1 MVQLENNENNVELQ
15 LQKAEVF
22 DNHLVYKEKLKNLPE
37 VKALT
42 NEIDV
47 RNPNTILS
55 FGQSPSEGISKV
67 SDQLL
72 SNIKKV
78 KAEEASEMLVK
89 LTKVMDQF
97 DLNEIKGDASEKNF
111 VSKIF
116 GKVKNKYDDIFKK
129 YDSMSHEIDEIYVL
143 LKQYQQETVKANDN
157 LQKMY
162 LGNKEFF
169 ESLEKYVVAGELGQQ
184 EIEAYKNQ
192 IQNAPDISENDKQMQ
207 VQKLTMMQD
216 MLSQRTY
223 DLQIAEN
230 VALQTAPMI
239 QMQQMA
245 NYNLA
250 RKINNSF
257 IITLP
262 IFKQALAQAIMLKRQ
277 EIMAN
282 SMKQLDD
289 KANELLIRNAQNTA
303 NQSVKIA
310 KMASGSSIEIAT
322 LEKTFATIQK
332 GITEAKQI
340 TEQIAENRKQDTL
353 KLENMKDDIKQ
364 SGLAAVPV
372 IELDN

>member
-37 VKALT
+37 VKSLT

-289 KANELLIRNAQNTA
+289 KTNELLIRNAQNTA

>member
-277 EIMAN
+277 EIMTN

-289 KANELLIRNAQNTA
+289 KTNELLIRNAQNTA

>member
-1 MVQLENNENNVELQ
+1 MVQLENNESNVELQ

-37 VKALT
+37 VKSLT

-55 FGQSPSEGISKV
+55 FGQAPSEGISKV

-116 GKVKNKYDDIFKK
+116 GKVKSKYDDIFKK

-289 KANELLIRNAQNTA
+289 KTNELLIRNAQNTA

>member
-1 MVQLENNENNVELQ
+1 MVQLENNESNVELQ

-37 VKALT
+37 VKSLT

-55 FGQSPSEGISKV
+55 FGQAPSEGISKV

-116 GKVKNKYDDIFKK
+116 GKVKSKYDDIFKK

-239 QMQQMA
+239 QLQQMA

-289 KANELLIRNAQNTA
+289 KTNELLIRNAQNTA

>member
-1 MVQLENNENNVELQ
+1 MVQLENNESNVELQ

-37 VKALT
+37 VKSLT

-55 FGQSPSEGISKV
+55 FGQAPSEGISKV

-116 GKVKNKYDDIFKK
+116 GKVKSKYDDIFKK
-129 YDSMSHEIDEIYVL
+129 YDSMSHEIDEIYLL

-289 KANELLIRNAQNTA
+289 KTNELLIRNAQNTA

-364 SGLAAVPV
+364 SGLATVPV

>member
-47 RNPNTILS
+47 RNSNTILS

-157 LQKMY
+157 LQKIY

-289 KANELLIRNAQNTA
+289 KTNELLIRNAQNTA

>member
-37 VKALT
+37 VKSLT

-55 FGQSPSEGISKV
+55 FGQAPSEGISKV

-116 GKVKNKYDDIFKK
+116 GKVKSKYDDIFKK

-184 EIEAYKNQ
+184 EIESYKNQ

-289 KANELLIRNAQNTA
+289 KTNELLIRNAQNTA

-340 TEQIAENRKQDTL
+340 TEQIAENRKQDTF

>member
-37 VKALT
+37 VKSLT

-55 FGQSPSEGISKV
+55 FGQAPSEGISKV

-116 GKVKNKYDDIFKK
+116 GKVKSKYDDIFKK

-289 KANELLIRNAQNTA
+289 KTNELLIRNAQNTA

-364 SGLAAVPV
+364 SGLATVPV

>member
-1 MVQLENNENNVELQ
+1 MVQLENNESNVELQ

-37 VKALT
+37 VKSLT

-55 FGQSPSEGISKV
+55 FGQAPSEGISKV

-97 DLNEIKGDASEKNF
+97 DLNEIKGDANEKNF

-116 GKVKNKYDDIFKK
+116 GKVKSKYDDIFKK
-129 YDSMSHEIDEIYVL
+129 YDSMSHEIDEIYLL

-289 KANELLIRNAQNTA
+289 KTNELLIRNAQNTA

-364 SGLAAVPV
+364 SGLATVPV

>member
-37 VKALT
+37 VKSLT

-55 FGQSPSEGISKV
+55 FGQAPSEGISKV

-72 SNIKKV
+72 ANIKKV

-97 DLNEIKGDASEKNF
+97 DLNEIKGDANEKNF

-116 GKVKNKYDDIFKK
+116 GKVKSKYDDIFKK

-192 IQNAPDISENDKQMQ
+192 IQNTPDISENDKQMQ

-289 KANELLIRNAQNTA
+289 KTNELLIRNAQNTA

-364 SGLAAVPV
+364 SGLATVPV

>member
-72 SNIKKV
+72 ANIKKV

-97 DLNEIKGDASEKNF
+97 DLNEIKGDANEKNF

-129 YDSMSHEIDEIYVL
+129 YDSMSHEIDEIYLL

-289 KANELLIRNAQNTA
+289 KTNELLIRNAQNTA

>member
-1 MVQLENNENNVELQ
+1 MVQLENNESNVELQ

-37 VKALT
+37 VKSLT

-55 FGQSPSEGISKV
+55 FGQAPSEGISKV

-116 GKVKNKYDDIFKK
+116 GKVKSKYDDIFKK
-129 YDSMSHEIDEIYVL
+129 YDSMSHEIDESYVL

-289 KANELLIRNAQNTA
+289 KTNELLIRNAQNTA

>member
-1 MVQLENNENNVELQ
+1 MVQLENNESNVELQ

-37 VKALT
+37 VKSLT

-55 FGQSPSEGISKV
+55 FGQAPSEGISKV

-116 GKVKNKYDDIFKK
+116 GKVKSKYDDIFKK

-192 IQNAPDISENDKQMQ
+192 IQNAPDISENDKHMQ

-289 KANELLIRNAQNTA
+289 KTNELLIRNAQNTA

-364 SGLAAVPV
+364 SGLAAVSV

>member
-37 VKALT
+37 VKSLT

-55 FGQSPSEGISKV
+55 FGQAPSEGISKV

-116 GKVKNKYDDIFKK
+116 GKVKSKYDDIFKK
-129 YDSMSHEIDEIYVL
+129 YDSMSHEIDEIYLL

-289 KANELLIRNAQNTA
+289 KTNELLIRNAQNTA

>member
-37 VKALT
+37 VKSLT

-55 FGQSPSEGISKV
+55 FGQAPSEGISKV

-72 SNIKKV
+72 ANIKKV

-97 DLNEIKGDASEKNF
+97 DLNEIKGDANEKNF

-116 GKVKNKYDDIFKK
+116 GKVKSKYDDIFKK
-129 YDSMSHEIDEIYVL
+129 YDSMSHEIDEIYLL

-289 KANELLIRNAQNTA
+289 KTNELLIRNAQNTA

-364 SGLAAVPV
+364 SSLATVPV

>member
-1 MVQLENNENNVELQ
+1 MVQLENNKNNVELQ

-37 VKALT
+37 VKSLT

-55 FGQSPSEGISKV
+55 FGQAPSEGISKV

-116 GKVKNKYDDIFKK
+116 GKVKSKYDDIFKK
-129 YDSMSHEIDEIYVL
+129 YDSMSHEIDEIYLL

-289 KANELLIRNAQNTA
+289 KTNELLIRNAQNTA

>member
-1 MVQLENNENNVELQ
+1 MVQLENNESNVELQ

-37 VKALT
+37 VKSLT

-55 FGQSPSEGISKV
+55 FGQAPSEGISKV

-97 DLNEIKGDASEKNF
+97 DLNEIKGDVSEKNF

-116 GKVKNKYDDIFKK
+116 GKVKSKYDDIFKK

-289 KANELLIRNAQNTA
+289 KTNELLIRNAQNTA

-364 SGLAAVPV
+364 SGLATVPV

>member
-1 MVQLENNENNVELQ
+1 MVQLENNESNVELQ

-37 VKALT
+37 VKSLT

-55 FGQSPSEGISKV
+55 FGQAPSEGISKV

-116 GKVKNKYDDIFKK
+116 GKVKSKYDDIFKK

-192 IQNAPDISENDKQMQ
+192 IQNAPDISENDKHMQ

-289 KANELLIRNAQNTA
+289 KTNELLIRNAQNTA

>member
-37 VKALT
+37 VKSLT

-55 FGQSPSEGISKV
+55 FGQAPSEGISKV

-72 SNIKKV
+72 ANIKKV

-97 DLNEIKGDASEKNF
+97 DLNEIKGDANEKNF

-116 GKVKNKYDDIFKK
+116 GKVKSKYDDIFKK
-129 YDSMSHEIDEIYVL
+129 YDSMSHEIDEIYLL

-289 KANELLIRNAQNTA
+289 KTNELLIRNAQNTA

-364 SGLAAVPV
+364 SGLATVPV

>member
-37 VKALT
+37 VKSLT

-55 FGQSPSEGISKV
+55 FGQAPSEGISKV

-97 DLNEIKGDASEKNF
+97 DLNEIKGDANEKNF

-116 GKVKNKYDDIFKK
+116 GKVKSKYDDIFKK
-129 YDSMSHEIDEIYVL
+129 YDSMSHEIDEIYLL

-289 KANELLIRNAQNTA
+289 KTNELLIRNAQNTA

>member
-72 SNIKKV
+72 ANIKKV

-97 DLNEIKGDASEKNF
+97 DLNEIKGDANEKNF

-129 YDSMSHEIDEIYVL
+129 YDSMSHEIDEIYLL

-289 KANELLIRNAQNTA
+289 KTNELLIRNAQNTA

-364 SGLAAVPV
+364 SGLATVPV

>member
-1 MVQLENNENNVELQ
+1 MVQLENNESNVELQ

-37 VKALT
+37 VKSLT

-55 FGQSPSEGISKV
+55 FGQAPSEGISKV

-72 SNIKKV
+72 ANIKKV

-97 DLNEIKGDASEKNF
+97 DLNEIKGDANEKNF

-116 GKVKNKYDDIFKK
+116 GKVKSKYDDIFKK
-129 YDSMSHEIDEIYVL
+129 YDSMSHEIDEIYLL

-289 KANELLIRNAQNTA
+289 KTNELLIRNAQNTA

-364 SGLAAVPV
+364 SGLATVPV

>member
-97 DLNEIKGDASEKNF
+97 DLNEIKGDANEKNF

-116 GKVKNKYDDIFKK
+116 GKVKSKYDDIFKK

-289 KANELLIRNAQNTA
+289 KTNELLIRNAQNTA

-364 SGLAAVPV
+364 SGLATVPV

>member
-289 KANELLIRNAQNTA
+289 KTNELLIRNAQNTA

-340 TEQIAENRKQDTL
+340 TEQIAENRKQDTF

>member
-1 MVQLENNENNVELQ
+1 MVQLENNESNVELQ

-37 VKALT
+37 VKSLT

-55 FGQSPSEGISKV
+55 FGQAPSEGISKV

-116 GKVKNKYDDIFKK
+116 GKVKSKYDDIFKK

-289 KANELLIRNAQNTA
+289 KTNELLIRNAQNTA

-364 SGLAAVPV
+364 SGLATVPV

>member
-1 MVQLENNENNVELQ
+1 MVQLENNESNVELQ

-37 VKALT
+37 VKSLT

-55 FGQSPSEGISKV
+55 FGQAPSEGISKV

-72 SNIKKV
+72 ANIKKV

-97 DLNEIKGDASEKNF
+97 DLNEIKGDANEKNF

-116 GKVKNKYDDIFKK
+116 GKVKSKYDDIFKK
-129 YDSMSHEIDEIYVL
+129 YDSMSHEIDEIYLL

-289 KANELLIRNAQNTA
+289 KTNELLIRNAQNTA

>member
-37 VKALT
+37 VKVLT

-72 SNIKKV
+72 ANIKKV

-97 DLNEIKGDASEKNF
+97 DLNEIKGDANEKNF

-129 YDSMSHEIDEIYVL
+129 YDSMSHEIDEIYLL

-289 KANELLIRNAQNTA
+289 KTNELLIRNAQNTA

-364 SGLAAVPV
+364 SGLASVPV

>member
-55 FGQSPSEGISKV
+55 FGQAPSEGISKV

-72 SNIKKV
+72 ANIKKV

-97 DLNEIKGDASEKNF
+97 DLNEIKGDANEKNF

-116 GKVKNKYDDIFKK
+116 GKVKSKYDDIFKK
-129 YDSMSHEIDEIYVL
+129 YDSMSHEIDEIYLL

-289 KANELLIRNAQNTA
+289 KTNELLIRNAQNTA

>member
-184 EIEAYKNQ
+184 EIKAYKNQ

-289 KANELLIRNAQNTA
+289 KTNELLIRNAQNTA

-340 TEQIAENRKQDTL
+340 TEQIAENRKQDTF

>member
-37 VKALT
+37 VKSLT

-55 FGQSPSEGISKV
+55 FGQAPSEGISKV

-72 SNIKKV
+72 ANIKKV

-97 DLNEIKGDASEKNF
+97 DLNEIKGDANEKNF

-116 GKVKNKYDDIFKK
+116 GKVKSKYDDIFKK

-289 KANELLIRNAQNTA
+289 KTNELLIRNAQNTA

-364 SGLAAVPV
+364 SGLATVPV

>member
-97 DLNEIKGDASEKNF
+97 DLNEIKGDANEKNF

-116 GKVKNKYDDIFKK
+116 GKVKSKYDDIFKK
-129 YDSMSHEIDEIYVL
+129 YDSMSHEIDEIYLL

-184 EIEAYKNQ
+184 EIEVYKNQ

-289 KANELLIRNAQNTA
+289 KTNELLIRNAQNTA

-364 SGLAAVPV
+364 SGLATVPV

>member
-55 FGQSPSEGISKV
+55 FGQAPSEGISKV

-72 SNIKKV
+72 ANIKKV

-97 DLNEIKGDASEKNF
+97 DLNEIKGDANEKNF

-116 GKVKNKYDDIFKK
+116 GKVKSKYDDIFKK
-129 YDSMSHEIDEIYVL
+129 YDSMSHEIDEIYLL

-277 EIMAN
+277 EIKAN
-282 SMKQLDD
+282 SLKQLDD
-289 KANELLIRNAQNTA
+289 KTNELLIRNAQNTA

-364 SGLAAVPV
+364 SGLATVPV

>member
-1 MVQLENNENNVELQ
+1 MVQLENNKNNVELQ

-37 VKALT
+37 VKSLT

-55 FGQSPSEGISKV
+55 FGQAPSEGISKV

-72 SNIKKV
+72 ANIKKV

-97 DLNEIKGDASEKNF
+97 DLNEIKGDANEKNF

-116 GKVKNKYDDIFKK
+116 GKVKSKYDDIFKK
-129 YDSMSHEIDEIYVL
+129 YDSMSHEIDEIYLL

-289 KANELLIRNAQNTA
+289 KTNELLIRNAQNTA

>member
-37 VKALT
+37 VKSLT

-55 FGQSPSEGISKV
+55 FGQAPSEGISKV

-97 DLNEIKGDASEKNF
+97 DLNEIKGDANEKNF

-116 GKVKNKYDDIFKK
+116 GKVKSKYDDIFKK
-129 YDSMSHEIDEIYVL
+129 YDSMSHEIDEIYLL

-289 KANELLIRNAQNTA
+289 KTNELLIRNAQNTA

-364 SGLAAVPV
+364 SGLATVPV

>member
-37 VKALT
+37 VKSLT

-55 FGQSPSEGISKV
+55 FGQAPSEGISKV

-72 SNIKKV
+72 ANIKKV

-97 DLNEIKGDASEKNF
+97 DLNEIKGDANEKNF

-289 KANELLIRNAQNTA
+289 KTNELLIRNAQNTA

-364 SGLAAVPV
+364 SGLATVPV

>member
-37 VKALT
+37 VKSLT

-55 FGQSPSEGISKV
+55 FGQAPSEGISKV

-72 SNIKKV
+72 ANIKKV

-97 DLNEIKGDASEKNF
+97 DLNEIKGDANEKNF

-116 GKVKNKYDDIFKK
+116 GKVKSKYDDIFKK
-129 YDSMSHEIDEIYVL
+129 YDSMSHEIDEIYLL

-262 IFKQALAQAIMLKRQ
+262 IFKQALAQAIMRKRQ

-289 KANELLIRNAQNTA
+289 KTNELLIRNAQNTA

-364 SGLAAVPV
+364 SGLATVPV

>member
-37 VKALT
+37 VKSLT

-55 FGQSPSEGISKV
+55 FGQAPSEGISKV

-116 GKVKNKYDDIFKK
+116 GKVKSKYDDIFKK

-289 KANELLIRNAQNTA
+289 KTNELLIRNAQNTA

>member
-37 VKALT
+37 VKSLT

-55 FGQSPSEGISKV
+55 FGQAPSEGISKV

-72 SNIKKV
+72 ANIKKV

-97 DLNEIKGDASEKNF
+97 DLNEIKGDANEKNF

-116 GKVKNKYDDIFKK
+116 GKVKSKYDDIFKK
-129 YDSMSHEIDEIYVL
+129 YDSMSHEIDEIYLL

-289 KANELLIRNAQNTA
+289 KTNELLIRNAQNTA

-353 KLENMKDDIKQ
+353 KLENLKDDIKQ

>member
-37 VKALT
+37 VKSLT

-55 FGQSPSEGISKV
+55 FGQAPSEGISKV

-72 SNIKKV
+72 ANIKKV

-97 DLNEIKGDASEKNF
+97 DLNEIKGDANEKNF

-116 GKVKNKYDDIFKK
+116 GKVKSKYDDIFKK
-129 YDSMSHEIDEIYVL
+129 YDSMSHEIDEIYLL

-289 KANELLIRNAQNTA
+289 KTNELLIRNAQNTA

-322 LEKTFATIQK
+322 LEKTFATLQK